1 MSTALRR
8 PVDRLS
14 EPFDVVVIGG
24 GITGVCVAREAAS
37 RGLRVALI
45 ERSDFGSGTSSATT
59 KFIHGGIRYL
69 EQYDVAVVRES
80 LRERRI
86 LALGAPHL
94 VEQTQFIMPAWRWS
108 KPAPPLIGAGVALY
122 HTLSVDRNRS
132 APPSLRIPTP

>member
-1 MSTALRR
+1 MTARLDR

-14 EPFDVVVIGG
+14 EHFDVLVIGG

-37 RGLRVALI
+37 RGLRTALL
-45 ERSDFGSGTSSATT
+45 ERDDFGSGTSSATT
-59 KFIHGGIRYL
+59 KYIHGGIRYL

-108 KPAPPLIGAGVALY
+108 KP
-122 HTLSVDRNRS
+122 
-132 APPSLRIPTP
+132 PTPLLGA